1 MRHKKSRKSE
11 LFTMTFMAKND
22 ARSTH
27 IPHDDAINVRKNV
40 LKVRKTPTFDEK
52 VGVFRWWR

>member
-1 MRHKKSRKSE
+1 
-11 LFTMTFMAKND
+11 MTFMAKND